1 VRLGARAALVEG
13 RIVQGDVEITARD
26 ASAVGL
32 AAPGGRGIAV
42 AGFVDLQ
49 VNGFADVDFLRAD
62 RDGYRRAGSGLLE
75 TGVTSFLP
83 TFITAPEEDL
93 VEALRGVPSATDG
106 ARIIGA
112 HLEGPFL
119 SPERLGA
126 HPASARRDPDP
137 ELLDRLLDAGPV
149 RLVTLAPELPG
160 AHHLIRTLLARG
172 ITVSLGHSDATAEE
186 ANAAFELGVHT
197 VTHLFNAMRP
207 FHHRD
212 PGIAGAALVREDIFV
227 QLILDGVHVAPE
239 TAALAWRAARGR
251 LALVTDFTTAPGGR
265 AADGILAGGTASMIE
280 VVRGLHALGASLEE
294 AILAATEIPARVIAD
309 PTAGRLAVGFPA
321 DVVVLTEGLEIERV
335 LLAGEDQLS

>member
-1 VRLGARAALVEG
+1 MRLGVEAALVG
-13 RIVQGDVEITARD
+13 NRIVRGDVEITAGQVT
-26 ASAVGL
+26 AVGL
-32 AAPGGRGIAV
+32 ASRAGRGIAV
-42 AGFVDLQ
+42 PGFVDLQ
-49 VNGFADVDFLRAD
+49 VNGFANVDFLRAD
-62 RDGYRRAGSGLLE
+62 RDGYRRAGAAVLE

-93 VEALRGVPSATDG
+93 VEALRGVPSMRDG

-119 SPERLGA
+119 SPARLGA

-160 AHHLIRTLLARG
+160 AHDLIRTLLARG
-172 ITVSLGHSDATAEE
+172 ITASLGHSDATAEE

-265 AADGILAGGTASMIE
+265 ADGILAGGTASMIE
-280 VVRGLHALGASLEE
+280 VVRNLHALGASFEE